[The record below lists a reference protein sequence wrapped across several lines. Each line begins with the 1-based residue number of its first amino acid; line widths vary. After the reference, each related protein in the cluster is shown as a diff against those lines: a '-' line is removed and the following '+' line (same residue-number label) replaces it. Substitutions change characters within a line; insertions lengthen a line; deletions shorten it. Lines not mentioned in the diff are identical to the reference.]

1 MARIWQLQEAK
12 NKLSEVVNE
21 AIKHGPQIITKR
33 GVETVIVLSYGQY
46 RKALLNQKKL
56 SEFFRE
62 SPLAK
67 SDLDLRRDKS
77 GPRTDVAL

>member
-67 SDLDLRRDKS
+67 SNLDLRRNKS
-77 GPRTDVAL
+77 GPRTDGAL

>member
-33 GVETVIVLSYGQY
+33 GVETVIVLSYDQY

-56 SEFFRE
+56 SKFFRE

>member
-21 AIKHGPQIITKR
+21 AIKHGPQIITRR
-33 GVETVIVLSYGQY
+33 GVETVIVLSYRQY

-67 SDLDLRRDKS
+67 LDLDLRRDKS
-77 GPRTDVAL
+77 ELRRDVSL

>member
-33 GVETVIVLSYGQY
+33 GVETVIVLSYDQY
-46 RKALLNQKKL
+46 RKAMLNQKKL

-67 SDLDLRRDKS
+67 LDLDLRRNKS
-77 GPRTDVAL
+77 GLRTDVVL

>member
-33 GVETVIVLSYGQY
+33 GVETVIVLSYRQY

-77 GPRTDVAL
+77 ELRRDVSL